1 MKTDTILSK
10 AETRVALCYVFG
22 LIGKEAATVLN
33 VSYNTIIRH
42 TQNIYDKTGIPRSIN
57 SIVSWWYRVNYNIDL
72 GEEFKVCENLGMVI
86 KEAGRRIGAAVL
98 LCLFSVE
105 VFNMN
110 FECRMLR
117 SPRRGR
123 GFRVE
128 ELIEN

>member
-98 LCLFSVE
+98 RCLFSVE
-105 VFNMN
+105 VFNTD

-117 SPRRGR
+117 NPRWGR

>member
-86 KEAGRRIGAAVL
+86 KEAGRRIGATVL

-105 VFNMN
+105 VFSTD

-128 ELIEN
+128 ELIES

>member
-22 LIGKEAATVLN
+22 LIGKEAAAVLN
-33 VSYNTIIRH
+33 LSYNTIIRH

-117 SPRRGR
+117 NPRRGR